1 MNEDLIYLEDI
12 LERINRI
19 EFYTKEGKKTF
30 DQSLLIQDGVIR
42 CFEVMGEAV
51 KHLSQD
57 LRQQYSDILWR
68 QIAGFRDV
76 LIHDYMGVDF
86 DEVWDVIVTD
96 IPRFKPN
103 IIKIIQDLKNIS

>member
-19 EFYTKEGKKTF
+19 EFYTEEGKKTF
-30 DQSLLIQDGVIR
+30 NQSFLIQDGVIR

-51 KHLSQD
+51 KHLSPD
-57 LRQQYSDILWR
+57 LRQQYTDIPWR

-86 DEVWDVIVTD
+86 DEIWDVIIVD
-96 IPRFKPN
+96 IP
-103 IIKIIQDLKNIS
+103 